1 MAWGRERGRT
11 VVKGSG
17 DWVGKGR
24 IEGGERGALL
34 ETTR

>member
-1 MAWGRERGRT
+1 MAWERERGGT

-17 DWVGKGR
+17 DWVDKGR
-24 IEGGERGALL
+24 IGGRERGALL